1 MNIGKNAF
9 TLTVLLEID
18 FNKMGKQFLTH
29 ISNEIGF
36 PNLTG
41 TIDEKNLVAFFLEEM
56 LQEHGEFAQK
66 HRHYDESGEKWLK
79 IGAILRFFYLSG
91 KENMTYSVFYT
102 QLFLTYSVFEHL
114 FLLTYSVFYT
124 QLFLT
129 YSVFGVFFLSGGS
142 RSKVAQR
149 DRGAGHRGTEG
160 QVQSL
165 IVV

>member
-1 MNIGKNAF
+1 
-9 TLTVLLEID
+9 
-18 FNKMGKQFLTH
+18 
-29 ISNEIGF
+29 
-36 PNLTG
+36 
-41 TIDEKNLVAFFLEEM
+41 
-56 LQEHGEFAQK
+56 
-66 HRHYDESGEKWLK
+66 
-79 IGAILRFFYLSG
+79 
-91 KENMTYSVFYT
+91 MTYSVFEH
-102 QLFLTYSVFEHL
+102 LFLLTYSVFEHL

-149 DRGAGHRGTEG
+149 ERGTGHRGTEE